1 MDESRLVW
9 DAGNILTAVQTHVL
23 SGLRAEHMKVDLD
36 SAIGMRQNAYIA
48 TYSEPMVGHTRRV
61 YFDNPTDQS
70 AVLHRLIEEL
80 EIHTKLQSRSLD
92 LAYQQDGLFGQAVK
106 KAFTDTTFSGIVREP
121 TGDVRF
127 ENTSKSVSE
136 AKGFEYRIPSDEN
149 AIRSIRARIG
159 QRQELLSAMRMR
171 ALCERPETFT
181 NELAALDAQVR
192 KLQVAY
198 IDTLLVSPIPG
209 VVTGVFRN
217 TGDFV
222 SAGQPVVRVED
233 DSAVYLVGTIKYRG
247 MLKLNSQVAVTTKL
261 FDDPVS
267 QQTRIEGSV
276 TSIRGHDSVDEQWE
290 VLVRCSNRTPSGAP
304 ILPLNYNF
312 DFDSTIVEV
321 ASV

>member
-1 MDESRLVW
+1 MDESRLLW
-9 DAGNILTAVQTHVL
+9 DSGNILTALQTHVL
-23 SGLRAEHMKVDLD
+23 SALRVEDMRVDLD
-36 SAIGMRQNAYIA
+36 SAIGMRQNAHIA

-80 EIHTKLQSRSLD
+80 ESHTRLQSSSLER
-92 LAYQQDGLFGQAVK
+92 AYQEDGLFGQPIK
-106 KAFTDTTFSGIVREP
+106 KAFTDTTFSGVVHQP
-121 TGDVRF
+121 AGSVQFD
-127 ENTSKSVSE
+127 NTSKSVSE
-136 AKGFEYRIPSDEN
+136 ARGFEYRIPSDEN

-159 QRQELLSAMRMR
+159 QRQEFLSAMRMR

-247 MLKLNSQVAVTTKL
+247 MLKLNSQLSVTTTL
-261 FDDPVS
+261 FDDPVG

-276 TSIRGHDSVDEQWE
+276 NCVRGHDSVDEQWE

-321 ASV
+321 VSV